1 MERDILIG
9 IDASLVNCGVAMLD
23 AEGNWSLHTAELLDA
38 LAWLRARNIAQR
50 AYIVIEDPNLNAPV
64 FGVWGRAKA
73 MVLKFAGKTGNYG
86 IKIESATL
94 ADIES
99 AWRMGMKQAQNVGE
113 SKAAAKIL
121 IKIFENQKIPVIR
134 IAPSDRHRADKDG
147 LKTKGVKMLSM
158 PTKTTAKQF
167 TELTGYTGR
176 SNEHNRD
183 AGTLI
188 AGRNP
193 KWAELM
199 YQRQRK

>member
-23 AEGNWSLHTAELLDA
+23 AGGNWSLHTAELLDA

-50 AYIVIEDPNLNAPV
+50 AYIVIEDPNKDSTV
-64 FGVWGRAKA
+64 FGLWFAIKEA
-73 MVLKFAGKTGNYG
+73 ILKRSP
-86 IKIESATL
+86 IQEIESLYRRA
-94 ADIES
+94 
-99 AWRMGMKQAQNVGE
+99 MKQAQNIGE
-113 SKAAAKIL
+113 SKAAAKVL
-121 IKIFENQKIPVIR
+121 IKIFESQGIPVVR
-134 IAPSDRHRADKDG
+134 IAPSDRNRADKKNVNDKNLFM
-147 LKTKGVKMLSM
+147 LKM
-158 PTKTTAKQF
+158 PTKTNAKQF
-167 TELTGYTGR
+167 QLLTSYTGR